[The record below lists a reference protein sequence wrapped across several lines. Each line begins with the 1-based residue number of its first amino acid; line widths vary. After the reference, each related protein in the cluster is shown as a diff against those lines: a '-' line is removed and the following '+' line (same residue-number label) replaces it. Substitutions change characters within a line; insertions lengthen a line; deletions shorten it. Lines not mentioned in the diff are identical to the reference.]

1 MTPLHQWE
9 FMKMMVL
16 LSKAK
21 KGVEIGTFTGLASLW
36 FAEALPEVGML
47 FTLETNEEWTKI
59 AQKYWKMAKV
69 NQKITLKTEPINESL
84 EWILSKHTNW
94 IDFVFINAD
103 KINID
108 SYYETSLNLI
118 RDGGLIFIDFFLQ

>member
-9 FMKMMVL
+9 FMKMMVQ

-21 KGVEIGTFTGLASLW
+21 KGVEIGAFTGLASLW

-47 FTLETNEEWTKI
+47 YTLETNKEWTEI

-69 NQKITLKTEPINESL
+69 NQKNNP
-84 EWILSKHTNW
+84 
-94 IDFVFINAD
+94 
-103 KINID
+103 
-108 SYYETSLNLI
+108 
-118 RDGGLIFIDFFLQ
+118 